1 VRFRRLYDLSVNK
14 HWTVEDKHVLG
25 WEEGG
30 EAWQWRRRLWDWEE
44 MLVEE
49 CRMLLSNIT
58 LQVTMS
64 DRWRWRLDTTGS
76 YTVRSIYDMLTA
88 DGSNTV
94 SEAAELIWNRHVPL
108 KVSILAWRLL
118 RNRLPTKANLLA
130 RGMLAHDVQLCV
142 SGCGEVETAQHLCF
156 LSHIWR
162 VMASCPTLNWGLW
175 GGSV

>member
-1 VRFRRLYDLSVNK
+1 V
-14 HWTVEDKHVLG
+14 G
-25 WEEGG
+25 
-30 EAWQWRRRLWDWEE
+30 
-44 MLVEE
+44 E
-49 CRMLLSNIT
+49 CRMLLFNVS

-64 DRWRWRLDTTGS
+64 DRWRWRLDNTGS
-76 YTVRSIYDMLTA
+76 YTVRSVYDMLTA

-118 RNRLPTKANLLA
+118 RNRLPTKANFLA

-162 VMASCPTLNWGLW
+162 VMASCPTSNWGLW